1 MWIYIFLLSNYE
13 NLASETFKARYQSL
27 YNGIKISSRAAISY
41 KAVFAVR
48 RFDIILDNLVL
59 TQDAPLLNLERNH
72 YLEKVIGFIFLQ
84 TSYLL
89 YVKFVMPHDEK
100 AFNVL
105 ELLNEYLLLVLGY
118 TMLIF
123 TGVGVVSY
131 DTSDA

>member
-1 MWIYIFLLSNYE
+1 M
-13 NLASETFKARYQSL
+13 
-27 YNGIKISSRAAISY
+27 YNGIKISSTAAISY
-41 KAVFAVR
+41 KAIFAVR
-48 RFDIILDNLVL
+48 RFDIILDNMVL
-59 TQDAPLLNLERNH
+59 AQDAPLFNLERDHN
-72 YLEKVIGFIFLQ
+72 LEKVIVFILLQ
-84 TSYLL
+84 TCYVL